1 MVHKKDL
8 SNFKEVLAKYMHLS
22 GIKIA
27 VFLEDGRK
35 IYLENAV
42 IRKDKI
48 INNYYEDLNGN
59 IIPLEKIEYAELY
72 AA

>member
-1 MVHKKDL
+1 MKNQKEL

-27 VFLEDGRK
+27 IFLEDGRK
-35 IYLENAV
+35 VYLENA
-42 IRKDKI
+42 IIKNDQI
-48 INNYYEDLNGN
+48 INNFYEDLNGN
-59 IIPLEKIEYAELY
+59 TIPLKRIKYAELY

>member
-1 MVHKKDL
+1 MKQKNEF

-42 IRKDKI
+42 IKQDKI
-48 INNYYEDLNGN
+48 INNFYEDLNGN
-59 IIPLEKIEYAELY
+59 VIPLEKVRYAELY